1 LKNVLIISYYWPP
14 SGGPGVQRVLKFCK
28 YLPNFG
34 WNPIVLTVKDG
45 EFPVSDFSLEKDSK
59 AIESIKVKGISF
71 HSIFK
76 LFAGKQKLPTHQLSP
91 GVNENF
97 ITKFARWLR
106 YNLIIP
112 DGRVGW
118 YWNAVKRGKK
128 IIQEKNI
135 DLIFSSGPPQTV
147 HLIGRSL
154 AKKTD
159 TAWVADF
166 RDPWTDRFYYY
177 ENHRNSIISY
187 LDKYLERK
195 VLRDCDYLV
204 TVSKGFFSL
213 LNNNWIIDN
222 KTEIIYNGY
231 DIDDFKEIKK
241 GNTSNNSIT
250 ISHIG
255 SLSRSQ
261 IPLGLF
267 NSVKLHNQSKKNKPI
282 LIKCIGSVHSSIENY
297 VMKNG
302 LDEFL
307 SFEPYMNHDLAIQE
321 MVKSDILFLVIPNLI
336 NNQGIIPGKL
346 FEYFA
351 SKTNIILIGNKNSD
365 AAKLMKD
372 LGYQFFYDIN
382 ENINFDNILNNNY
395 HDFIKIKAF
404 NRIDQT
410 KQLSKIFNKTILD

>member
-1 LKNVLIISYYWPP
+1 MKNVLIISYYWPP

-28 YLPNFG
+28 YLPSFG

-71 HSIFK
+71 YSLYKKFT
-76 LFAGKQKLPTHQLSP
+76 GKQKLATHQLSP
-91 GVNENF
+91 GVNENI
-97 ITKFARWLR
+97 ITKLARWIR

-118 YWNAVKRGKK
+118 YWNAVKRGEK

-147 HLIGRSL
+147 HLIAKTLS
-154 AKKTD
+154 KKTNRS
-159 TAWVADF
+159 WVADF

-177 ENHRNSIISY
+177 ENPRNSIISFF
-187 LDKYLERK
+187 DKYLEKK
-195 VLRDCDYLV
+195 VLKECNYLV
-204 TVSKGFFSL
+204 TVSDGFFSL
-213 LNNNWIIDN
+213 LNNNCIIEN
-222 KTEIIYNGY
+222 KAEVIYNGY
-231 DIDDFKEIKK
+231 DIDDFKGIKK
-241 GNTSNNSIT
+241 TKVSNDHIT

-267 NSVKLHNQSKKNKPI
+267 HSVELHNQSKINKPI

-297 VMKNG
+297 VMTHG
-302 LDEFL
+302 FETFL
-307 SFEPYMNHDLAIQE
+307 SFDPYMNHDQAIKE
-321 MVKSDILFLVIPNLI
+321 MVNSDILFLVIPDLI

-365 AAKLMKD
+365 AAKLMLE
-372 LGYQFFYDIN
+372 LGHQFFYDIN
-382 ENINFDNILNNNY
+382 ENINFDKILNNNY
-395 HDFIKIKAF
+395 HEAINIKAF
-404 NRIDQT
+404 SRIEQT
-410 KQLSKIFNKTILD
+410 KQLSKIFNKIT